1 MKHYLFTI
9 LTRDGEHEYYDKWL
23 CTVHKKTVLS
33 ALDIIVEFTGTH
45 KEDWEEP
52 YPCVYESTYDYR
64 HYSIY
69 SREEVEPEDVK
80 VLERYGI

>member
-9 LTRDGEHEYYDKWL
+9 MTRDGEHEYYDRWL
-23 CTVHKKTVLS
+23 FPTTG
-33 ALDIIVEFTGTH
+33 AEPTDLDVIVDFTGH
-45 KEDWEEP
+45 PKEDWSEA
-52 YPCVYESTYDYR
+52 YECIYENNADYR

-69 SREEVEPEDVK
+69 SRQKVEPEDLK